1 LKFSELSKML
11 VYGKGMKRIGKVTD
25 MEIDLKTHLITHLI
39 VKVDGEDAKKAWKG
53 RLQLRSPKILI
64 PAELIS
70 DVKDAIQLR
79 HTLEEMK
86 GSIKKV

>member
-1 LKFSELSKML
+1 
-11 VYGKGMKRIGKVTD
+11 MKRIGKVTD